1 MYLLFCRHFC
11 VKMQKILTQ
20 SLLLTLPKQ
29 LPAECKQIEIPKN
42 VTIQGHIH
50 ANPKKNPLKKFFST
64 WHLIKIPLNGLT
76 YNPAEHFTRFSHF
89 SSPFQVSEKYIRNS

>member
-50 ANPKKNPLKKFFST
+50 ANPKKKPTEKVLFHMAFNKNP
-64 WHLIKIPLNGLT
+64 IK
-76 YNPAEHFTRFSHF
+76 RFD
-89 SSPFQVSEKYIRNS
+89 I